1 MPRLQVSCACMLRDH
16 PPLISHAYE
25 PVHFISYHTEAL
37 RNYNFLDP
45 LPETSRSQLKPVE
58 VGSGPKGIEY
68 STVSQSF
75 GDPCTV
81 VETGKD
87 LQTAPKEMQSSQEN
101 CISSGFH
108 PNSDGTKDRS
118 AKQVRNTKSLA
129 SSYVKVALFGV
140 GAHLITVA
148 YWVLSSLTT
157 SYNADLGSFSL
168 SALYVSNISSFFL
181 APSLVNIL
189 GSKPCALL
197 SGLCAFVFASSYFYP
212 SWYTIMPS
220 SIVLGFAAAVLY
232 TALVVTKN
240 DEVRRIVEE
249 KKVDEVTYHGRFSAV
264 SVVACNSSAI
274 VAGIITVASLSVHH
288 DDWDYY
294 NATSLGENGSVYYN
308 TTLEMILQACVK
320 ISPTI
325 AAASAN
331 TINYYI
337 LVAVCTLATLLSVV
351 VFSIAQGAAYH
362 QCKVCSFGMKSA
374 LRDIAVYAARVL
386 KQATTPAYGMTLPLW
401 LLLGLI
407 TAYFF
412 GVFTKVRSC
421 CSALSCNAL
430 SSPQTVT
437 TCDLMLVL
445 HPY

>member
-1 MPRLQVSCACMLRDH
+1 
-16 PPLISHAYE
+16 
-25 PVHFISYHTEAL
+25 
-37 RNYNFLDP
+37 
-45 LPETSRSQLKPVE
+45 
-58 VGSGPKGIEY
+58 
-68 STVSQSF
+68 
-75 GDPCTV
+75 
-81 VETGKD
+81 
-87 LQTAPKEMQSSQEN
+87 MQSSQEEN
-101 CISSGFH
+101 VNGFD
-108 PNSDGTKDRS
+108 PIPRDPETKRDCS
-118 AKQVRNTKSLA
+118 AKPDCGDTKSLA

-140 GAHLITVA
+140 GAHLISVA

-189 GSKPCALL
+189 GSKACALL

-220 SIVLGFAAAVLY
+220 SIVHGFASAILF
-232 TALVVTKN
+232 TTLGVVKN
-240 DEVRRIVEE
+240 DEVRKVVEE
-249 KKVDEVTYHGRFSAV
+249 KKVDEVTYHGRFSAIAA
-264 SVVACNSSAI
+264 VAASSAAI
-274 VAGIITVASLSVHH
+274 VGGIVTVATLSVQQ
-288 DDWDYY
+288 DGWAYD
-294 NATSLGENGSVYYN
+294 NATNGSVNGSLSHN
-308 TTLEMILQACVK
+308 TTLELLPKKACANL
-320 ISPTI
+320 STAT

-351 VFSIAQGAAYH
+351 VFSIARGAAYH

-430 SSPQTVT
+430 LVT
-437 TCDLMLVL
+437 TCCLCNLI
-445 HPY
+445 